1 MFLIRFSES
10 WKKEVSCFWANTLA
24 LYLEMYRKNIPLS
37 AQAIFVQMN
46 TTQMYVPI

>member
-10 WKKEVSCFWANTLA
+10 WKKEVSYSWNNTLA
-24 LYLEMYRKNIPLS
+24 LYLEKYLKNIPLS